1 MDVSEVHKT
10 KGKICM
16 YTLKLAGDDTHD
28 FYIAVGMSQDL
39 EKRMLQHTGAAP
51 GGSQWTALHPP
62 TEILSIQI
70 HETVEQ
76 AFACEAALW
85 NLWAG
90 ILKDHSRVRGGRY
103 NSVLPL
109 KYPPPEGGSLKIPPI
124 IKDGKFRSCWR
135 KQDLWV
141 LETSSEP
148 D

>member
-10 KGKICM
+10 KGKICT
-16 YTLKLAGDDTHD
+16 YTLKFAGDDTHD

-62 TEILSIQI
+62 TDILSIQI

-85 NLWAG
+85 RARSTVAAG
-90 ILKDHSRVRGGRY
+90 PYFITPKHIQRSAQRSSHS
-103 NSVLPL
+103 
-109 KYPPPEGGSLKIPPI
+109 
-124 IKDGKFRSCWR
+124 
-135 KQDLWV
+135 
-141 LETSSEP
+141 
-148 D
+148 

>member
-1 MDVSEVHKT
+1 MDVSEIHRT
-10 KGKICM
+10 KGKICT

-103 NSVLPL
+103 NSVMPL
-109 KYPPPEGGSLKIPPI
+109 KYPPRGWQPENP
-124 IKDGKFRSCWR
+124 
-135 KQDLWV
+135 Q
-141 LETSSEP
+141 
-148 D
+148 

>member
-1 MDVSEVHKT
+1 MREIERKKENCMDVSEVHKT
-10 KGKICM
+10 KGKICT

-28 FYIAVGMSQDL
+28 FYIAVGMNQDL

-62 TEILSIQI
+62 TDILSIQI

-103 NSVLPL
+103 NSVMPL
-109 KYPPPEGGSLKIPPI
+109 KYPPRG
-124 IKDGKFRSCWR
+124 W
-135 KQDLWV
+135 Q
-141 LETSSEP
+141 LENP
-148 D
+148 Q